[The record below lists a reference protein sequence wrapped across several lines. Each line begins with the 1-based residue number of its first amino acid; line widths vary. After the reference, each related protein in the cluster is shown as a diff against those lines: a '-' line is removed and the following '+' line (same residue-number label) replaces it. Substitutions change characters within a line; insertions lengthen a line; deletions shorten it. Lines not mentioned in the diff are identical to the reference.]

1 MREIYLDGRA
11 MATREMAHDLLSQ
24 ALSFPPYYGR
34 NLDALHDCLTDIAQP
49 TRLTIRHA
57 SDLTVAQGRYGE
69 QLLRVLRD
77 VAAENGNLTVS
88 IA

>member
-1 MREIYLDGRA
+1 MREIRLDGRA
-11 MATREMAHDLLSQ
+11 MTTREMAHDMLSQ
-24 ALSFPPYYGR
+24 ALSLPPYYGR

-49 TRLTIRHA
+49 TRITLRHA
-57 SDLTVAQGRYGE
+57 SSMTEAQGRYGE

-77 VAAENGNLTVS
+77 AATENGNLTVS